1 MQVKDLATLEGFVAQ
16 TLENGDE
23 RISDAYTGDLLSDVM
38 GNAPSESVLITIQA
52 HKNTVAVASLVGI
65 QAIVICNKRSTPSDM
80 LQAAK
85 EESVSVFTFEGTQF
99 EASCKVAYLL
109 GKVDASKG

>member
-16 TLENGDE
+16 TMENGDE

-99 EASCKVAYLL
+99 EASCKVACLL